1 MKFKALCF
9 FSALLFLIDAKAQN
23 LVPNPSFEDN
33 SECPTQLDGMYL
45 VNQWYK
51 SVQIPGN
58 EYYENPSPDYFHEC
72 ASGTLVGVPEN
83 ILGTQNAYQGQAY
96 AGLITY
102 SVGFPNYREVIGIE
116 LTEPLVQGVTYHLS
130 MRVSLALGTTS
141 GWATNKLGMKLSMN
155 EIFNSSEEAVNN
167 FSHLYTEAIIT
178 DTINWTL
185 IEGIVVADSPYQFLH
200 IGNFF
205 IGSETETV
213 LLGGPFDNVAYYYID
228 DVRVIQEELVNIDN
242 EAQIIP
248 FQFGPNPVD
257 DVLLIQSIFQCTS
270 AEIYDINGK
279 LLNAFAFNGSNHLN
293 INVQHLTKGMYIFRV
308 VSENGENQIEK
319 FIKY

>member
-1 MKFKALCF
+1 MKFKALSF
-9 FSALLFLIDAKAQN
+9 LVALLFLIDATAQN
-23 LVPNPSFEDN
+23 LVPNPSFEDYT
-33 SECPTQLDGMYL
+33 ECPELQGGLNL
-45 VNQWYK
+45 VDHWYK
-51 SVQIPGN
+51 SIIIPGN
-58 EYYENPSPDYFHEC
+58 EDYENPSPDYFHEC
-72 ASGTLVGVPEN
+72 ASGELFGVPEN
-83 ILGTQNAYQGQAY
+83 IFGTLNAYQGQAY
-96 AGLITY
+96 AGAITY
-102 SVGFPNYREVIGIE
+102 STSFPNYREVIGVE
-116 LTEPLVQGVTYHLS
+116 LTEPLVQGVTYNLS

-185 IEGIVVADSPYQFLH
+185 IEGIIVADSPYQYLH

-228 DVRVIQEELVNIDN
+228 DVRVIQEELVNIDS

-248 FQFGPNPVD
+248 IQFGPNPVD

-279 LLNAFAFNGSNHLN
+279 LLKAFAFNGYNHLN
-293 INVQHLTKGMYIFRV
+293 INVQHLNKGMYVLRV
-308 VSENGENQIEK
+308 LRENGESQAEK